1 MSAVREAPSR
11 KAREGAHPQL
21 FRYTFKD
28 KPGLYFRVKV
38 AHPPSTTGFLQPSLS
53 LRNLCIAHHRNC
65 DYDSQRN

>member
-38 AHPPSTTGFLQPSLS
+38 VHPPTKNENI
-53 LRNLCIAHHRNC
+53 RKE
-65 DYDSQRN
+65 DK